1 MRKQHRN
8 RTEPQNSTQPGY
20 DLNLGSA
27 GARTMDGWRGGGKV
41 RKVREREGREKGER
55 NRNRTR
61 SMLGGRGNK

>member
-27 GARTMDGWRGGGKV
+27 GARTMDGWKGEEGEGER
-41 RKVREREGREKGER
+41 REREGREK
-55 NRNRTR
+55 
-61 SMLGGRGNK
+61 